1 MAAACMQPAGRGYR
15 RAKLSA
21 SGLRFGLGPEHHDA
35 VGARLRRPDLA
46 LAPQHLPHGGI
57 PAVAREAFE
66 TLGLR
71 IEAQHRVGAEVGDP
85 DLVGLVDIDRVRTR
99 LVAGEFPGLPV
110 AGRRFVAAELARTPF
125 ADPQP
130 SVAVRPDAPCALPR
144 RRWPDDR
151 RLAAFRIDARDV
163 VAGERGVP
171 DLA

>member
-71 IEAQHRVGAEVGDP
+71 IEAQHRVGTEVGYP

-99 LVAGEFPGLPV
+99 LVAGELPGLPV
-110 AGRRFVAAELARTPF
+110 ASSAENTYELQSLMRIKF
-125 ADPQP
+125 AVIYWKNKKTTD
-130 SVAVRPDAPCALPR
+130 
-144 RRWPDDR
+144 
-151 RLAAFRIDARDV
+151 
-163 VAGERGVP
+163 
-171 DLA
+171 

>member
-1 MAAACMQPAGRGYR
+1 MAASCMQPAGRGYR

-71 IEAQHRVGAEVGDP
+71 IEAQHRVGTEVGYP

-99 LVAGEFPGLPV
+99 LRSEEHTS
-110 AGRRFVAAELARTPF
+110 ELQSLMRI
-125 ADPQP
+125 
-130 SVAVRPDAPCALPR
+130 SYAVFCLKQKTNTNKTK
-144 RRWPDDR
+144 
-151 RLAAFRIDARDV
+151 
-163 VAGERGVP
+163 
-171 DLA
+171 